1 MKNFI
6 LQIIQKRAKLLV
18 FLIFLISLVL
28 LITLLSN
35 RPKESPTTSAPPTS
49 ASISIEYGDLPM
61 PQIFPKS
68 GKLNWGETKNAI
80 TLKFDKTINKS
91 SVQISSQPPK
101 NFKIST
107 LPDDLGR
114 IIITPLTPWETGKT
128 YKITIF
134 KGIKTALQEPL
145 MLKEDIN
152 LEYEI
157 LSPTR
162 PNYDRPA

>member
-6 LQIIQKRAKLLV
+6 LQIIQKRTKLLV
-18 FLIFLISLVL
+18 FLVFLISLVL
-28 LITLLSN
+28 LTTLLSN
-35 RPKESPTTSAPPTS
+35 RSKKSPSTTSLPSPT
-49 ASISIEYGDLPM
+49 SISTEYGDLPM

-68 GKLNWGETKNAI
+68 GKINWGETQNAI

-114 IIITPLTPWETGKT
+114 IIITPLTPWETGKI

-145 MLKEDIN
+145 MLKKDIN

-162 PNYDRPA
+162 PNYDRPV